1 MTKVEAY
8 SWDGTATTV
17 WEAIDATACGS
28 YLGIVLADSVIS
40 KTIKISTQPSSY
52 AQIDAVQICGSIV
65 TNPPATPPQSP
76 VPPLPPPEC
85 NAQVDIVLVVD
96 NSQSVGS
103 SRPSVLAFVR
113 AVVGQFKMG
122 ATAAQI
128 AYVEFDTSVVTHSS
142 LTASLSTITTALDNA
157 PAVGSGTYTSRIRTQ
172 VCTT

>member
-1 MTKVEAY
+1 M
-8 SWDGTATTV
+8 
-17 WEAIDATACGS
+17 
-28 YLGIVLADSVIS
+28 
-40 KTIKISTQPSSY
+40 
-52 AQIDAVQICGSIV
+52 
-65 TNPPATPPQSP
+65 
-76 VPPLPPPEC
+76 
-85 NAQVDIVLVVD
+85 
-96 NSQSVGS
+96 
-103 SRPSVLAFVR
+103 LAFVR